1 MYLIEYFILESCIVM
16 HVYEVCVCA
25 YVCIKLK
32 LTVFSVNH
40 ILKIYFIKSIK
51 NEHVTKAVNKGN
63 N

>member
-1 MYLIEYFILESCIVM
+1 M
-16 HVYEVCVCA
+16 HVDEVCVYA
-25 YVCIKLK
+25 YVCIKLNLTD